1 MKRRNLSRLSCIF
14 VQAVGWQEVDSGAR
28 NWVDYY
34 WLRSPLPT
42 DTVSVCIV
50 DASGLSVMV
59 TMPIGLPAARVLL
72 SKSLL
77 TSGEMG

>member
-50 DASGLSVMV
+50 DASGPLGYGNNAYRP
-59 TMPIGLPAARVLL
+59 TCCARPAFKI
-72 SKSLL
+72 SIN
-77 TSGEMG
+77 